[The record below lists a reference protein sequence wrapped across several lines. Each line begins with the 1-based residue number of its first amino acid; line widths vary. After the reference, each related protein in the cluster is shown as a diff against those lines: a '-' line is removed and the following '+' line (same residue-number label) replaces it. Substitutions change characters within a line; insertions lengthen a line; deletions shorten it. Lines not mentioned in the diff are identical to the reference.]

1 MATVTELRPQDQPL
15 DWGRERE
22 MNAVEALMWRAE
34 EDPRLRSTVC
44 GLEELDT
51 VPEWD
56 RFVAAHE
63 WATRLVPR
71 FRQRVVEPL
80 GGLGAPAWVTD
91 PDFDLHYHVRRM
103 RLPQDAGWA
112 ELLAAA
118 EQVAMTPFDRA
129 RALWEAVLFEGLPD
143 GRAAYLLKLHHS
155 TSDGLGIVD
164 LLSQVHSRTRES
176 NPDKPQPLSPAPEH
190 RTPAQELAHQ
200 VGRDAR
206 RLPGA
211 TVRAAAST
219 LRAAA
224 RPAASVR
231 GAVRFGSSL
240 RRVLGDDGA
249 TGSPLLRGRSMSW
262 RFSVFD
268 VAFADLRA
276 ASKTAGGT
284 LNDAFLAALLGAFR
298 RYHAEL
304 GAPIERMPIAVPV
317 SVRAAGDSS
326 GGNQIVAAWV
336 AAPVGISDPA
346 ARMEAIGALMRS
358 ARGEP
363 ALEALPLVAPALA
376 RLPGPMI
383 SQLAGGLTKAN
394 DLQASNVRGIREDV
408 YLAGA
413 KIERAYPLGPLPGC
427 ATMIT
432 LTSHG
437 SICCIGANVDPAAVT
452 EPERFDR
459 CLCEG
464 FDEVLALAPSF
475 EPAVQRV

>member
-1 MATVTELRPQDQPL
+1 MAATAELRATDQPL

-44 GLEELDT
+44 GIEELDT
-51 VPEWD
+51 APDWE

-80 GGLGAPAWVTD
+80 GGLGVPAWVTD
-91 PDFDLHYHVRRM
+91 PDFDLHYHVRRV
-103 RLPQDAGWA
+103 RLPEDAGWA

-143 GRAAYLLKLHHS
+143 GRAAYMLKLHHS

-176 NPDKPQPLSPAPEH
+176 NPDKPQPLPPVPEH
-190 RTPAQELAHQ
+190 RTPAQELGHQ
-200 VGRDAR
+200 LRRDALA
-206 RLPGA
+206 LPGTA
-211 TVRAAAST
+211 ARGAAAA
-219 LRAAA
+219 LRAAS
-224 RPAASVR
+224 RPAGTVR
-231 GAVRFGSSL
+231 GALRFGGSL

-249 TGSPLLRGRSMSW
+249 SGSPLLRGRSMSF
-262 RFSVFD
+262 RFSAFD
-268 VAFADLRA
+268 VVFADLRA
-276 ASKTAGGT
+276 ASKAAGGS

-298 RYHAEL
+298 RYHDEL
-304 GAPIERMPIAVPV
+304 GAPVERMPIAVPI
-317 SVRAAGDSS
+317 SVRTAEHAA
-326 GGNQIVAAWV
+326 GGNQIVAAWL
-336 AAPVGISDPA
+336 AAPVSIADPA
-346 ARMEAIGALMRS
+346 ARIQAIGELMRS

-408 YLAGA
+408 FLAGA
-413 KIERAYPLGPLPGC
+413 KIERAYPFGPLPGC
-427 ATMIT
+427 GSMIT
-432 LTSHG
+432 LSSHG
-437 SICCIGANVDPAAVT
+437 ETCCIGANVDPAAVT
-452 EPERFDR
+452 EPDRFDR

-464 FDEVLALAPSF
+464 FDEVLSLTTGAGSTVHRA
-475 EPAVQRV
+475 